1 MRKLALLAA
10 VCAGAVGAPGAGAS
24 APEQFTIPVDD
35 TFVAPFMSEA
45 CGVPVTITLEGV
57 AHVTLHRNDAGLVV
71 REHDAMSSFTAV
83 FRSPLE
89 LGGTGRSFTN
99 RSPSVASFDYGSGA
113 AVGSTAS
120 ITLTGLAGPAAGAGS
135 AVSAGYQ
142 RLTGRVFAF
151 SPEGIPIVDFDGPTS
166 ELHGRWPAFLDVVLP
181 ERCAALGG
189 SVQP

>member
-10 VCAGAVGAPGAGAS
+10 VCACTVGVPAAGAS
-24 APEQFTIPVDD
+24 APEQITVRIDD
-35 TFVAPFMSEA
+35 AFSAPFMSEA
-45 CGVPVTITLEGV
+45 CGVPVTITIEGV
-57 AHVTLHRNDAGLVV
+57 AHVTLHRDDAGLVV
-71 REHDAMSSFTAV
+71 WEHDVMSSFTAV

-99 RSPSVASFDYGSGA
+99 RSPGVASFDYGNGA
-113 AVGSTAS
+113 AVGSTAV

-135 AVSAGYQ
+135 AVTAGYQ
-142 RLTGRVFAF
+142 RLTGTVFAF
-151 SPEGIPIVDFDGPTS
+151 SPDGIPIVEFNGPIS